1 MKEEDMKYLDIIKD
15 AVDSINSFF
24 IQEIDYNCK
33 SELESRLKEYEII
46 VKNDKNDYRAA
57 LVNRKEKKIII
68 NKYYCKDVEGLLF
81 NFVHEILH
89 VLSNK
94 NDPSKKFVE
103 EGIVQLLTYK
113 IMIGKISQ
121 EALKKQYDQ
130 DGYRV
135 PVAFMDAIYLMNKK
149 NILNYIKD
157 DDGYNELL
165 SNIAN
170 IPTLASAILLKNEQ
184 CKDLSDNENKK
195 LLKILLKCNYDYSDL
210 CCNSVLID
218 ALSKIDMSEQV
229 LQNMPLV
236 LQTKNKNYKRREI
249 EKKKIYDLF
258 LNEGYEGLK
267 KLNYDFGTYKEY
279 NNDNVWN
286 YLFDIVD
293 EINSSEQYSLFN
305 QNINNQFLSIALAIA
320 FKEKDTDIETQLIS
334 LLGIKNASML
344 SFFSESSNNEVK
356 CLKLD
361 TQGIND
367 ILNIFLKNELLTE
380 ALVQNSN
387 QNTEEVL
394 LNIVTDIHEEYG
406 VTDYYVL
413 NEIFKIYKNKYE
425 SYDNYIEAC
434 NSVLIK
440 LGIKQGNVLADPN
453 SVWIQDVSINTENYL
468 KYLASLETKKYY
480 STRDADYLIQSINYH
495 TLLQQE
501 EDSKEIIE
509 ISHDWVDDEGYFNYA
524 NNGNIVNMYI
534 DFIEWE
540 YNGIMRVNSGRGQF
554 DKLMKTLGNIRKKS
568 LQQTER

>member
-15 AVDSINSFF
+15 AVDSINAFF

-57 LVNRKEKKIII
+57 FINRKEKKITI
-68 NKYYCKDVEGLLF
+68 NEYYCKDVEALLF

-130 DGYRV
+130 DGYKV

-210 CCNSVLID
+210 CCNTVLID

-236 LQTKNKNYKRREI
+236 FQTKNKNYKRREV

-279 NNDNVWN
+279 NNDNVWD
-286 YLFDIVD
+286 YLLDIVD

-305 QNINNQFLSIALAIA
+305 QNINNQFLSTALAIA
-320 FKEKDTDIETQLIS
+320 FKEKDTDIETQLVS

-344 SFFSESSNNEVK
+344 KFFSESSNNEVK

-413 NEIFKIYKNKYE
+413 NGIFKIYKNKYE

-434 NSVLIK
+434 NSVLSK

-501 EDSKEIIE
+501 EDSKEILE
-509 ISHDWVDDEGYFNYA
+509 ISHDWVEDEGYFNYA
-524 NNGNIVNMYI
+524 NNGNIGNMYI

-554 DKLMKTLGNIRKKS
+554 DKLMETLGNIRKKS